1 MLLAV
6 TLARM
11 QSRDTGERPQGQRQ
25 DPFSKEQTSFTIPL
39 FFQSLSGDIL
49 SPHNVR
55 TQTQTLNRI
64 QEIIKELCYQG
75 SSAPQCE
82 APRSLMNEIG
92 TDNPDEIKLL
102 LSNKGKDYDY
112 FATFLGKKCWQRF
125 LLFCDTTIFILCCL
139 MICA

>member
-1 MLLAV
+1 
-6 TLARM
+6 M
-11 QSRDTGERPQGQRQ
+11 QSRDTGERQQGQRQ
-25 DPFSKEQTSFTIPL
+25 DPFSQEQTSFTIPL

-49 SPHNVR
+49 SPQNVR

-92 TDNPDEIKLL
+92 TNDSDEIKLL
-102 LSNKGKDYDY
+102 LSNKGKDYDD
-112 FATFLGKKCWQRF
+112 FATFLGKEF
-125 LLFCDTTIFILCCL
+125 LPQFVIRQSLFYFV
-139 MICA
+139 